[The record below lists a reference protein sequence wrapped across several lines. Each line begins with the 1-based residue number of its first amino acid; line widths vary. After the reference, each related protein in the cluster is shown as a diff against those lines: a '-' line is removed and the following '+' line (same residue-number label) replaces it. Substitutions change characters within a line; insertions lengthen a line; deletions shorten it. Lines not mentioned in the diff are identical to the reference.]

1 MGHVTTTAT
10 PSAAPPT
17 EFDWT
22 NTLLTPLRKPAWQT
36 YLYFVLISVLAI
48 VGVVFL
54 FCAGLASGLLMVTL
68 VGIPLLA
75 LVVLSGRAWNRLYRS
90 LALLTGTEIDAPP
103 PFVRP
108 PGASE
113 ATGDSRG
120 RLQSVVAALTD
131 AVGWR
136 SLGFLALH
144 SVLMT
149 PIGYVVIVGVAMSVV
164 LVFSPVV
171 WLVMDQP
178 FVTLGESVD
187 SLGGYLLLSLGGVVA
202 LYLLGWLMLGLSRGH
217 VWLANALLGP
227 TDRERRVVQLER
239 ARADAVDDSAA
250 TLRRVERDLH
260 DGTQARLITVAMAL
274 ARAEEQLATS
284 SDAPLARELVSG
296 ALANTKDTLIELRDL
311 VRGIRPPALDLGLGP
326 AIQTL
331 AARNPI
337 PVEVAVDLPVRP
349 SIGVETMA
357 YFCLAELLANASR
370 HSGASQI
377 AVRITGNSDELRIT
391 VEDNGSGG
399 AQVGSG
405 SGLVGLRDRLAML
418 DGRLEIDSPAG
429 GPTVVTVVVPPGV
442 GQ

>member
-1 MGHVTTTAT
+1 V
-10 PSAAPPT
+10 
-17 EFDWT
+17 W
-22 NTLLTPLRKPAWQT
+22 
-36 YLYFVLISVLAI
+36 LISD
-48 VGVVFL
+48 
-54 FCAGLASGLLMVTL
+54 
-68 VGIPLLA
+68 
-75 LVVLSGRAWNRLYRS
+75 
-90 LALLTGTEIDAPP
+90 E
-103 PFVRP
+103 
-108 PGASE
+108 
-113 ATGDSRG
+113 
-120 RLQSVVAALTD
+120 
-131 AVGWR
+131 
-136 SLGFLALH
+136 
-144 SVLMT
+144 
-149 PIGYVVIVGVAMSVV
+149 
-164 LVFSPVV
+164 
-171 WLVMDQP
+171 P
-178 FVTLGESVD
+178 FVTLGEPVD
-187 SLGGYLLLSLGGVVA
+187 SLGGYLLLSIGGVVA
-202 LYLLGWLMLGLSRGH
+202 LYLLGWVMLGLSRGH
-217 VWLANALLGP
+217 VWLADALLGP

-296 ALANTKDTLIELRDL
+296 ALANTKDTLVELRDL

-337 PVEVAVDLPVRP
+337 PVDVAVDLPARP

-357 YFCLAELLANASR
+357 YFCVAELLANASR

-377 AVRITGNSDELRIT
+377 AVRIGGDTAELRIT

-399 AQVGSG
+399 AQAGNG
-405 SGLVGLRDRLAML
+405 SGLIGLRDRLAML

-429 GPTVVTVVVPPGV
+429 GPTVVTVVVPPGA

>member
-1 MGHVTTTAT
+1 MGYVTVT
-10 PSAAPPT
+10 AAPPT
-17 EFDWT
+17 DLDAD
-22 NTLLTPLRKPAWQT
+22 NPLLAPLRRPAWWS
-36 YLYFVLISVLAI
+36 YLYFLLISLLAI
-48 VGVVFL
+48 VGVVFV
-54 FCAGLASGLLMVTL
+54 FCTGLVSGLLMVTL
-68 VGIPLLA
+68 VGVPLLA

-90 LALLTGTEIDAPP
+90 LARLTGTEIDAPP

-108 PGASE
+108 PG
-113 ATGDSRG
+113 RF
-120 RLQSVVAALTD
+120 QSVVAALTD

-136 SLGFLALH
+136 SLGFLALT
-144 SVLMT
+144 SALMT
-149 PIGYVVIVGVAMSVV
+149 PIGYGVILGVALSAILVV
-164 LVFSPVV
+164 SPVV
-171 WLVMDQP
+171 WLVMDHP
-178 FVTLGESVD
+178 VVTLGEPVD
-187 SLGGYLLLSLGGVVA
+187 SLGGYLLLSVGGVIA
-202 LYLLGWLMLGLSRGH
+202 LYLLGWVMLGLSRGH

-239 ARADAVDDSAA
+239 ARSDAVDDSAA

-274 ARAEEQLATS
+274 ARAEEQLVTS

-296 ALANTKDTLIELRDL
+296 ALANTRDTLTELRDL

-337 PVEVAVDLPVRP
+337 PVDVAVDLPVRP

-357 YFCLAELLANASR
+357 YFCVAELLANASR

-377 AVRITGNSDELRIT
+377 AVRLTCDASALRISL
-391 VEDNGSGG
+391 EDNGSGG
-399 AQVGSG
+399 AQLGNG
-405 SGLVGLRDRLAML
+405 SGLIGLRDRLTML
-418 DGRLEIDSPAG
+418 DGRLDIDSPVG

>member
-1 MGHVTTTAT
+1 MKHVTIT
-10 PSAAPPT
+10 AAPPT

-22 NTLLTPLRKPAWQT
+22 NTLPTPLRKPAWQT
-36 YLYFVLISVLAI
+36 YLYFLLISVLAI

-54 FCAGLASGLLMVTL
+54 FWVGLVSGLLMVTL

-75 LVVLSGRAWNRLYRS
+75 LVVLSGRAWNRLYRT
-90 LALLTGTEIDAPP
+90 LARLAGTEIDAPP
-103 PFVRP
+103 AFVRP
-108 PGASE
+108 A
-113 ATGDSRG
+113 G
-120 RLQSVVAALTD
+120 RLQSVAAALTD

-136 SLGFLALH
+136 SLGFLVLH

-149 PIGYVVIVGVAMSVV
+149 PIGFVVILGVGVSVA
-164 LVFSPVV
+164 LVCSPVV
-171 WLVMDQP
+171 WLVTGEP
-178 FVTLGESVD
+178 FVTLGEPVD
-187 SLGGYLLLSLGGVVA
+187 SLGGYLLLSIGAAVA
-202 LYLLGWLMLGLSRGH
+202 LYLLGWVMLGLGHGH
-217 VWLANALLGP
+217 VRLAKALLGP
-227 TDRERRVVQLER
+227 TEKERRVVQLEK

-296 ALANTKDTLIELRDL
+296 ALANTKDTLVELRDL
-311 VRGIRPPALDLGLGP
+311 VRGIRPPALDLGLSP

-357 YFCLAELLANASR
+357 YFCVAELLANASR
-370 HSGASQI
+370 HSGADQI
-377 AVRITGNSDELRIT
+377 TVRITGDADELRIT

-399 AQVGSG
+399 ARVGDG

-429 GPTVVTVVVPPGV
+429 GPTVATVVVPPGG

>member
-1 MGHVTTTAT
+1 MGYVTIT
-10 PSAAPPT
+10 AAPPT

-22 NTLLTPLRKPAWQT
+22 NTLLAPLRKPAWQT
-36 YLYFVLISVLAI
+36 YLYVLLISVLAI

-54 FCAGLASGLLMVTL
+54 FCVGLASGLLMVTL

-75 LVVLSGRAWNRLYRS
+75 MVVLSGRAWNRLYRS

-108 PGASE
+108 A
-113 ATGDSRG
+113 G
-120 RLQSVVAALTD
+120 RLQTVVAALTD

-149 PIGYVVIVGVAMSVV
+149 PIGYAVIVGVAMSAV
-164 LVFSPVV
+164 LVTSPVV
-171 WLVMDQP
+171 WLISDEP
-178 FVTLGESVD
+178 FVTLGEPVD
-187 SLGGYLLLSLGGVVA
+187 SLGGYLLLSIGGVVA
-202 LYLLGWLMLGLSRGH
+202 LYLLGWVMWGLGRGH

-296 ALANTKDTLIELRDL
+296 ALANTKDTLVELRDL

-337 PVEVAVDLPVRP
+337 PVDVAVDLPARP

-357 YFCLAELLANASR
+357 YFCVAELLANASR

-377 AVRITGNSDELRIT
+377 AVRIGGDTAELRIT

-399 AQVGSG
+399 AQVGYG
-405 SGLVGLRDRLAML
+405 SGLIGLRDRLAML

-429 GPTVVTVVVPPGV
+429 GPTVVTVVVPPGA

>member
-1 MGHVTTTAT
+1 MGYVTVT
-10 PSAAPPT
+10 AAPPT
-17 EFDWT
+17 DVDAD
-22 NTLLTPLRKPAWQT
+22 NPLLTPLRRPAWWS
-36 YLYFVLISVLAI
+36 YLYFLLISLLAI
-48 VGVVFL
+48 VGVVFV
-54 FCAGLASGLLMVTL
+54 FCTGLVSGLLMVTL

-75 LVVLSGRAWNRLYRS
+75 LVVLSGRSWNRLYRA
-90 LALLTGTEIDAPP
+90 LARLTGTEIDDPP

-108 PGASE
+108 PG
-113 ATGDSRG
+113 
-120 RLQSVVAALTD
+120 RLQTVVAALTD

-136 SLGFLALH
+136 SLGFLVLT

-149 PIGYVVIVGVAMSVV
+149 PIGYVVIVGVALSAILVV
-164 LVFSPVV
+164 SPVV
-171 WLVMDQP
+171 WLVMDHP
-178 FVTLGESVD
+178 FVTLGEPVD
-187 SLGGYLLLSLGGVVA
+187 SLGGYLLLSVGGLIA
-202 LYLLGWLMLGLSRGH
+202 LYLLGWVMLGLGRGH
-217 VWLANALLGP
+217 VWLAGTLLGP

-239 ARADAVDDSAA
+239 ARADAVDDVAA

-296 ALANTKDTLIELRDL
+296 ALANTRDTLTELRDL

-337 PVEVAVDLPVRP
+337 PVDVAVDLPVRP

-357 YFCLAELLANASR
+357 YFCVAELLANASR
-370 HSGASQI
+370 HSGASKI
-377 AVRITGNSDELRIT
+377 AVRITCDASVLRII
-391 VEDNGSGG
+391 VEDDGSGG
-399 AQVGSG
+399 AQLGNG
-405 SGLVGLRDRLAML
+405 SGLIGLRDRLTML
-418 DGRLEIDSPAG
+418 DGRLDIVSPVG
-429 GPTVVTVVVPPGV
+429 GPTAVTVVVPPGV

>member
-1 MGHVTTTAT
+1 MGYVTIT
-10 PSAAPPT
+10 AAPPT

-22 NTLLTPLRKPAWQT
+22 NTLLAPLRKPAWQT
-36 YLYFVLISVLAI
+36 YLYVLLISVLAI

-54 FCAGLASGLLMVTL
+54 FCVGLASGLLMVTL

-108 PGASE
+108 A
-113 ATGDSRG
+113 G
-120 RLQSVVAALTD
+120 RLQTVVAALTD

-149 PIGYVVIVGVAMSVV
+149 PIGYAVIVGVAMSAV
-164 LVFSPVV
+164 LVTSPVV
-171 WLVMDQP
+171 WLISDEP
-178 FVTLGESVD
+178 FVTLGEPVD
-187 SLGGYLLLSLGGVVA
+187 SLGGYLLLSIGGVVA
-202 LYLLGWLMLGLSRGH
+202 LYLLGWVMWGLGRGH

-296 ALANTKDTLIELRDL
+296 ALANTKDTLVELRDL

-337 PVEVAVDLPVRP
+337 PVDVAVDLPARP

-357 YFCLAELLANASR
+357 YFCVAELLANASR

-377 AVRITGNSDELRIT
+377 AVRIGGDTAELRIT

-399 AQVGSG
+399 AQVGKG
-405 SGLVGLRDRLAML
+405 SGLIGLRDRLAML

-429 GPTVVTVVVPPGV
+429 GPTVVTVVVPPGA